1 MAASGNTP
9 HYSLSQFGP
18 NDRPSWIDD
27 YNADMRI
34 IDTALGDGNQD
45 EPMFCTARAG
55 HNEDFTVSAL
65 TPYKADF
72 FMYEGNIAMD
82 YDTSTIPVTK
92 SGYYSVSGVAEVYD
106 VTLEADADADADA
119 DENDTLT
126 LTIINH
132 IEEDG
137 YGYDTDIT
145 PQFFF
150 NKSYATREIPDFN
163 MHKLQSCS
171 ITPVIVH
178 LDAGDAIAMKID
190 TYTAATVSGHIS
202 LMSLTLESKMFD
214 DDAD

>member
-18 NDRPSWIDD
+18 DDRPSWIDD

-34 IDTALGDGNQD
+34 IDAALGDGNQD

-55 HNEDFTVSAL
+55 HEEEFTVSAL

-82 YDTSTIPVTK
+82 YDTHTIPITK
-92 SGYYSVSGVAEVYD
+92 SGYYAVSGCATVYD
-106 VTLEADADADADA
+106 VTLDADADA
-119 DENDTLT
+119 DENDTLM
-126 LTIINH
+126 LYIGNYSEEGDYETII
-132 IEEDG
+132 
-137 YGYDTDIT
+137 T
-145 PQFFF
+145 PYFYF

-178 LDAGDAIAMKID
+178 LNAGDAINMVIN
-190 TYTAATVSGHIS
+190 TYTTATVRGHIN
-202 LMSLTLESKMFD
+202 LISLTLESKMFD